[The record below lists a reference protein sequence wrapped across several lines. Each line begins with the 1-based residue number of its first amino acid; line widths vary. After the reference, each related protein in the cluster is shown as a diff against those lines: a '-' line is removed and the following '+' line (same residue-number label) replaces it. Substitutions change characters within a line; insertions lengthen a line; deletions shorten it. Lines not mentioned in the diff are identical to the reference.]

1 MFMTGR
7 ITDMPSQRT
16 YLYGKASSVFDA
28 DAIGMG
34 SSSYIPLRYPKQFRY
49 KYKPAMFLPYLGLFQ
64 NYSNQ
69 ILLLHH
75 TWFFAFLIH
84 FYVIFWA
91 ALRLIRKVA
100 LTERNRLRLFGLL
113 VIFGII
119 TEIILRVLNP
129 ATVQWKTYMLIDI
142 PLYGSL
148 VAMLEMRYRERLEN
162 IFLRMFTFATG
173 FGLVMAVIFYGF
185 QQRQTFAAIGLALIV
200 LSVINAMSSYLR
212 GSRASLL
219 PLPG

>member
-1 MFMTGR
+1 
-7 ITDMPSQRT
+7 
-16 YLYGKASSVFDA
+16 
-28 DAIGMG
+28 
-34 SSSYIPLRYPKQFRY
+34 
-49 KYKPAMFLPYLGLFQ
+49 
-64 NYSNQ
+64 
-69 ILLLHH
+69 
-75 TWFFAFLIH
+75 
-84 FYVIFWA
+84 
-91 ALRLIRKVA
+91 
-100 LTERNRLRLFGLL
+100 GLL